1 MKQKA
6 ILLSFIAIHTFLLS
20 PLTPLFAQG
29 REDSSPPDLI
39 APHIQH
45 EPSVKA
51 AVAGEPLAIEA
62 IITDDVR
69 VEEVLLHYRLEGSEE
84 YAPIRMESAG
94 ETLYS
99 AILPREEVTPPRIEY
114 YIQAT
119 DPAGNIA
126 LRGLSFTP
134 LSVSVVSVPVEP
146 ETAPAAVA
154 EGAALERITLRTEDP
169 PPPRWYKKWWVWT
182 IVGAAVIA
190 GGMAAAGGREDGGG
204 EKGGPSSAGGPTG
217 GSVAIT
223 GPTP

>member
-6 ILLSFIAIHTFLLS
+6 ILLSFVAFYAFLLP

-29 REDSSPPDLI
+29 MEDSSPPDLI
-39 APHIQH
+39 SPHIQH
-45 EPSVKA
+45 EPSTNA

-62 IITDDVR
+62 VITDDVR
-69 VEEVLLHYRLEGSEE
+69 VEEVFLYYRPEGSEE
-84 YAPIRMESAG
+84 YAHIPMESSGAA
-94 ETLYS
+94 LYS
-99 AILPREEVTPPRIEY
+99 AILPREEVTPPQMEY

-126 LRGLSFTP
+126 LRGFSFTP
-134 LSVSVVSVPVEP
+134 LAVSVLSVPLEP

-154 EGAALERITLRTEDP
+154 ESAALERITLRTEDP
-169 PPPRWYKKWWVWT
+169 PPPPWYKKWWVWT

-190 GGMAAAGGREDGGG
+190 GGVAAAGGGDDGGG
-204 EKGGPSSAGGPTG
+204 EKGETPSAGAPTG